1 MKIEV
6 LGGGCRSCEKLEA
19 ATRDALAQLDMVV
32 PIEKVTDYAE
42 IVTYGVMSTPA
53 LSIDGEVKV
62 VGRIPSVE
70 ELKELIAG
78 VAS

>member
-1 MKIEV
+1 
-6 LGGGCRSCEKLEA
+6 
-19 ATRDALAQLDMVV
+19 MVV

-78 VAS
+78 VVS